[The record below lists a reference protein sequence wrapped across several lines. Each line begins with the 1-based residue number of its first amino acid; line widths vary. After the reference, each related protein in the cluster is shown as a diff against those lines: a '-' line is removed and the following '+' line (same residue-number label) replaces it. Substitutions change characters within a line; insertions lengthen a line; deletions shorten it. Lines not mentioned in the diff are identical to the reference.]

1 MNYSEVRKLVKL
13 VESSDIEELELERE
27 GTRIRVTKPKP
38 EVQQAAPQF
47 VQAAVPAPAA
57 GPSVMHPPAEQVQA
71 GPPAETE
78 KPRTNYREVKSPMV
92 GTFYSAPAPDADP
105 YVREGDAVKQGQTVC
120 IVEAMKLMNEIESD
134 VAGRIVEIKVENAEP
149 VEFGQVLFLIDP
161 RG

>member
-38 EVQQAAPQF
+38 AAPQAVPQV
-47 VQAAVPAPAA
+47 VQAAAPAA
-57 GPSVMHPPAEQVQA
+57 AAGATVAHPPAQQVQA

-78 KPRTNYREVKSPMV
+78 KPKTHYHEVKSPMV

-105 YVREGDAVKQGQTVC
+105 YVQVGDAVKQGQTVC

-134 VAGRIVEIKVENAEP
+134 VSGRIVEIKVENADP
-149 VEFGQVLFLIDP
+149 VEFGQVIFLIDP